1 MEKKEVTGVQ
11 HFDHFPLM
19 SNHHTVSHQPDRF
32 VIDFKGIYPQFSP
45 DNKPQIVVAHKVILL
60 DPYVAKNLLE
70 NLKSNVKKYE
80 ENFGKIKEPEAVGKA
95 KKERKKESKKG
106 KKGKGVTPR
115 PSYMG

>member
-11 HFDHFPLM
+11 NFDHFPLM

-80 ENFGKIKEPEAVGKA
+80 ENFGKIKERQRRRGRRRARRERRA
-95 KKERKKESKKG
+95 KE
-106 KKGKGVTPR
+106 
-115 PSYMG
+115 